1 MTFVYH
7 GVPENMMG
15 EEILSLNQLR
25 GANLSAYGKNIEKYK
40 GREAVIECNVP
51 LLNCKASDVINLLPF
66 NPKKLFEYQMEL
78 GLISA
83 VPSYAYFEI
92 DLQLLNPKE
101 TVVFFKTAPGEE
113 NVTIKWIKDVDFSE
127 LQEIPVATKQYYKS
141 MVGKKEAVFNYQFV
155 PHVLTRGPI
164 NIKNCDVIEI

>member
-25 GANLSAYGKNIEKYK
+25 SANLSAYGKNIEKYK
-40 GREAVIECNVP
+40 GREAVIERNVP

-66 NPKKLFEYQMEL
+66 NPKKLFE
-78 GLISA
+78 
-83 VPSYAYFEI
+83 
-92 DLQLLNPKE
+92 
-101 TVVFFKTAPGEE
+101 
-113 NVTIKWIKDVDFSE
+113 E

-141 MVGKKEAVFNYQFV
+141 MVSKKEAVFNYQFV